1 MMKNSDVIT
10 LGYLLEHWQEYGVKE
25 AIEIDITNKTNSH
38 ILIAGMSGSGKT
50 YAEQEIFARFV
61 SANAECEVYFADYK
75 QDDSFMYLRNCPRYF
90 GYRKTVE
97 ALDIVYD
104 RLQKRQAGED
114 NTKHPIMLVWD
125 EYVANMLALLNEDK
139 KHASVLMNK
148 VAEILMLG
156 RSLSIRIVT
165 SCQRPDALVFPSGSR
180 LNYGAVL
187 ILGAFNRSIYEMLMP
202 DHIDRIEGKEF
213 QRGEGTLLLQGAE
226 LHFVKI
232 PTVQDENRMQE
243 LCIKALS

>member
-1 MMKNSDVIT
+1 MKSSDVIT
-10 LGYLLEHWQEYGVKE
+10 IGYLLECWQEYGVKE
-25 AIEIDITNKTNSH
+25 PIEIDITKRTNSH
-38 ILIAGMSGSGKT
+38 ILIAGMSGSGKS

-61 SANAECEVYFADYK
+61 SANAECEVFFADYK
-75 QDDSFMYLRNCPRYF
+75 QDDSFSYLRNCSRYF

-97 ALDIVYD
+97 ALEIVYG
-104 RLQKRQAGED
+104 RLQKRQAGKD
-114 NTKHPIMLVWD
+114 NTKNPIMLVWD

-139 KHASVLMNK
+139 KYAIALMNK

-156 RSLSIRIVT
+156 RSLSVRIVT
-165 SCQRPDALVFPSGSR
+165 SCQRPDASVFPSGSR
-180 LNYGAVL
+180 LNYGVVL
-187 ILGAFNRSIYEMLMP
+187 ILGAFNRSVYEMLMP
-202 DHIDRIEGKEF
+202 DHIDRIEEKDF

-232 PTVQDENRMQE
+232 PTVQDENRMKE